1 MCHRLKFNFL
11 SDSLQSFMLNT
22 MNIQK
27 MYIEYIQLSTVVL
40 KIFLNDLSPFPKNL
54 TGRFVLDLLKTD
66 SDLLKTDSS
75 NSRK

>member
-1 MCHRLKFNFL
+1 
-11 SDSLQSFMLNT
+11 
-22 MNIQK
+22 